1 MNMLDLEDVKT
12 FKKLGFNLT
21 IISTVAVGLIIVSM
35 YLS

>member
-1 MNMLDLEDVKT
+1 MSMLALEDVKT

-21 IISTVAVGLIIVSM
+21 IISVVAVGLIIVSM